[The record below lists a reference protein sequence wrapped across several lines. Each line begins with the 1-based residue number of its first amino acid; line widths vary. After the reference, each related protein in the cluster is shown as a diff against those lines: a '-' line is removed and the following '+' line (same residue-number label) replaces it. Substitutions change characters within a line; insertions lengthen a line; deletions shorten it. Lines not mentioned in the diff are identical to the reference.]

1 MSDAAVV
8 LCREDRKRLGQY
20 FTGEPLARVLAALAD
35 VQTCSAV
42 IDPMAGSGD
51 MLEAARQVGGAS
63 DLTAIEIDPVAA
75 ERCRARF
82 ASPID
87 LRVAN
92 AFDTTTW
99 ASDIDR
105 AWDVVITNPP
115 YVRYQRSSR
124 SATGPVHLPSATKI
138 RTGLLGVIDDRR
150 ALSSNERAVLR
161 SVAEG
166 YSGLADLAVPSWLL
180 CAALVAPGGR
190 LAMLVPDTWLSRD
203 YALPVLYV
211 LRRFFALE
219 YVVEDGEASWF
230 DDALVRTTL
239 VVARRVSARSSGLFT
254 NSNRHVHARLT
265 PAAADDR
272 SLIGALHPRAQ
283 SPELR
288 FRERLRGVANSTET
302 EEWPGLSAEA
312 VDDAQ
317 ARDRLRSQLPRTT
330 WGRSIEATAT
340 QPSGAAYLPRRLRD
354 IVRRR
359 EPELCT
365 LEDLGWSV
373 GQGLRTGA
381 NRFFYSE
388 FVEGDDRASRVA
400 VDDELSS
407 NPISVPN
414 DLLRVVVR
422 RQRDVAAA
430 AGVAHRSPGRL
441 LHLVEHALP
450 EDIAAAEAVGVAA
463 PYVPL
468 QPTVSEHVRRAAV
481 LNVGSDAEPRH
492 IPELSAVVTNGRRAN
507 PTKPSR
513 APRFWYQLPPLAP
526 RHTGNLFVARVCYR
540 HPEVFGNPRSNVI
553 DANFSTL
560 WRHEDKPGIPGAA
573 LLALL
578 RSSWAVLTMELTGTV
593 LGGGALKIEAT
604 QLRRLPLPAAA
615 MTISADLEHLGQ
627 AAYNQAGPLNQEEVD
642 RLIWSVLDVG
652 RAGAKKIALL
662 AEKVLR
668 CRTPRQTPSDEA
680 A

>member
-1 MSDAAVV
+1 MSDAVAAPS
-8 LCREDRKRLGQY
+8 REDRKRLGQY

-35 VQTCSAV
+35 VRAHHSV

-63 DLTAIEIDPVAA
+63 DLTAVEIDPCAA

-87 LRVAN
+87 LRVAD

-124 SATGPVHLPSATKI
+124 SATGPVRLPSATEI
-138 RTGLLGVIDDRR
+138 RTGLLGVIDNRR
-150 ALSSNERAVLR
+150 TLPSDERAVFR
-161 SVAEG
+161 SLAEG

-180 CAALVAPGGR
+180 CAVLVAPGGR

-211 LRRFFALE
+211 LRRFFDLE
-219 YVVEDGEASWF
+219 FVVEDGEASWF

-239 VVARRVSARSSGLFT
+239 VVARRVPARSSGLLT
-254 NSNRHVHARLT
+254 KSNRHVHARLSS
-265 PAAADDR
+265 AAADNR
-272 SLIGALHPRAQ
+272 SLIGALHPRARV
-283 SPELR
+283 PELR
-288 FRERLRGVANSTET
+288 FRERLRGVAGSTET
-302 EEWPGLSAEA
+302 EEWPGLSAEVA
-312 VDDAQ
+312 DDAQ
-317 ARDRLRSQLPRTT
+317 ARDKLRAQLPRST
-330 WGRSIEATAT
+330 WGRNIEAAGA
-340 QPSGAAYLPRRLRD
+340 QPSGTAYLPSRLRD

-359 EPELCT
+359 KPELCT

-381 NRFFYSE
+381 NRFFYGE
-388 FVEGDDRASRVA
+388 FLKGDDRVSRVV
-400 VDDELSS
+400 VDDELSG
-407 NPISVPN
+407 NPISVPC

-422 RQRDVAAA
+422 RQHDLAAA
-430 AGVAHRSPGRL
+430 AGIAHLSPGRL
-441 LHLVEHALP
+441 FYLVEHALP
-450 EDIAAAEAVGVAA
+450 EDIAAAEAAGVAV
-463 PYVPL
+463 PYAPL
-468 QPTVSEHVRRAAV
+468 QPTVADHIRRASV
-481 LNVGSDAEPRH
+481 LNVGSDVEPRH

-507 PTKPSR
+507 PSKPGR

-526 RHTGNLFVARVCYR
+526 RHTGDLLVARVCHR
-540 HPEVFGNPRSNVI
+540 HPEVFGNPWSNVI

-560 WRHEDKPGIPGAA
+560 WPYEDNHGLPAAA

-578 RSSWAVLTMELTGTV
+578 RSSWAVATMELAGTV
-593 LGGGALKIEAT
+593 LGGGALKLEAT

-615 MTISADLEHLGQ
+615 MTISADLELLGQ
-627 AAYNQAGPLNQEEVD
+627 AAYNEAGPLDQEEVD
-642 RLIWSVLDVG
+642 QLIWGVLDVD
-652 RAGAKKIALL
+652 RSGAKKIALL
-662 AEKVLR
+662 TEQVLR
-668 CRTPRQTPSDEA
+668 CRTSR
-680 A
+680 

>member
-1 MSDAAVV
+1 MSDAVV
-8 LCREDRKRLGQY
+8 ALSREDRKRLGQY
-20 FTGEPLARVLAALAD
+20 FTGEPLARVLAALAK
-35 VQTCSAV
+35 VRAYCTV

-63 DLTAIEIDPVAA
+63 DLTAVEIDPCAA

-87 LRVAN
+87 LRLAD

-99 ASDIDR
+99 ASDVDR

-124 SATGPVHLPSATKI
+124 SATGPVYLPSATEI
-138 RTGLLGVIDDRR
+138 RTGLLGIIDNRR
-150 ALSSNERAVLR
+150 VLPSDERVVFR
-161 SVAEG
+161 SLAEG

-211 LRRFFALE
+211 LRRFFDLE
-219 YVVEDGEASWF
+219 YVVEDGDASWF

-239 VVARRVSARSSGLFT
+239 VVARRVPARSSGLLT
-254 NSNRHVHARLT
+254 NSNRHVHARLSS
-265 PAAADDR
+265 AAADDR
-272 SLIGALHPRAQ
+272 SLIGALHPRARV
-283 SPELR
+283 PELR
-288 FRERLRGVANSTET
+288 FRERLRGVASSTET
-302 EEWPGLSAEA
+302 EEWLGLSAET

-317 ARDRLRSQLPRTT
+317 AYDKLRSQLPRTT
-330 WGRSIEATAT
+330 WGRSIEAAGT
-340 QPSGAAYLPRRLRD
+340 QPSDAAYLPRRLRD
-354 IVRRR
+354 IFRRGT
-359 EPELCT
+359 PEFCT
-365 LEDLGWSV
+365 LENLGWSV

-381 NRFFYSE
+381 NRFFYGE
-388 FVEGDDRASRVA
+388 FVEGDDRASKVI
-400 VDDELSS
+400 VDNELSD

-422 RQRDVAAA
+422 RQQDIAAA
-430 AGVAHRSPGRL
+430 AGVAHLSLGRL
-441 LHLVEHALP
+441 FYLIEHALP
-450 EDIAAAEAVGVAA
+450 EDIAAAEVVGVAV

-468 QPTVSEHVRRAAV
+468 PPTVTEHVRRAAV
-481 LNVGSDAEPRH
+481 LNVGSDTEPRH

-507 PTKPSR
+507 PKKPSR

-540 HPEVFGNPRSNVI
+540 HPEVYGNPRSNII
-553 DANFSTL
+553 DANFSTF
-560 WRHEDKPGIPGAA
+560 WQHEDKPSLPAAA

-578 RSSWAVLTMELTGTV
+578 RSSWAVTTMELTGTV

-604 QLRRLPLPAAA
+604 QLRRLPIPTAVR
-615 MTISADLEHLGQ
+615 TISADLELLGQ
-627 AAYNQAGPLNQEEVD
+627 ATYNKAGPVDQEEVD
-642 RLIWSVLDVG
+642 RLIWDILDVD
-652 RAGAKKIALL
+652 RRGAKKIALL
-662 AEKVLR
+662 TEKVLR
-668 CRTPRQTPSDEA
+668 GRSPR
-680 A
+680 

>member
-1 MSDAAVV
+1 MSDTMVV
-8 LCREDRKRLGQY
+8 LSREDRKRLGQY
-20 FTGEPLARVLAALAD
+20 FTGGPLARVLAALAD
-35 VQTCSAV
+35 VRADCAV

-51 MLEAARQVGGAS
+51 MLEAARRVGGAS
-63 DLTAIEIDPVAA
+63 DLTAVEIDPCAA

-82 ASPID
+82 ASPVD
-87 LRVAN
+87 LRVAD
-92 AFDTTTW
+92 AFATTTW

-105 AWDVVITNPP
+105 AWDIVITNPP

-124 SATGPVHLPSATKI
+124 SATGPVQLPNATEI
-138 RTGLLGVIDDRR
+138 RTGLLGVIDNRR
-150 ALSSNERAVLR
+150 ALPSDERAVFR
-161 SVAEG
+161 SLAEG

-211 LRRFFALE
+211 LRRFFDLE

-239 VVARRVSARSSGLFT
+239 VVARRVSARSSGLLT
-254 NSNRHVHARLT
+254 NSNHHVHARLSS
-265 PAAADDR
+265 AAADDR
-272 SLIGALHPRAQ
+272 SPIGALHPRARV
-283 SPELR
+283 PELR
-288 FRERLRGVANSTET
+288 FRERLRGVAGSTET
-302 EEWPGLSAEA
+302 ERWPGLSAEA

-317 ARDRLRSQLPRTT
+317 ARDRLRSQLRRTT
-330 WGRSIEATAT
+330 WGRSIEAAGT
-340 QPSGAAYLPRRLRD
+340 QPTGAAYLPRRLRD
-354 IVRRR
+354 IVSSRA
-359 EPELCT
+359 PELCT

-381 NRFFYSE
+381 NRFFYGE
-388 FVEGDDRASRVA
+388 FVEGDDRASRVV
-400 VDDELSS
+400 VDDELSR
-407 NPISVPN
+407 NPITVPS

-422 RQRDVAAA
+422 RQQDMAAA
-430 AGVAHRSPGRL
+430 AGVAHLSPGRL
-441 LHLVEHALP
+441 FYLVEHALP
-450 EDIAAAEAVGVAA
+450 EDIAAADVVGVAA

-468 QPTVSEHVRRAAV
+468 QPAVADHVRRAAV
-481 LNVGSDAEPRH
+481 LNVGSDAEPRR

-526 RHTGNLFVARVCYR
+526 RHTGDLFIARVCYQ
-540 HPEVFGNPRSNVI
+540 HPEVLSNPRSNVI

-560 WRHEDKPGIPGAA
+560 WRHEDKPGLPVAA

-578 RSSWAVLTMELTGTV
+578 RSSWAVVTMELTGTV

-604 QLRRLPLPAAA
+604 QLRRLPLPAAVT
-615 MTISADLEHLGQ
+615 TISAELELLGQ
-627 AAYNQAGPLNQEEVD
+627 AAFNEAGPVDREEVD
-642 RLIWSVLDVG
+642 RLIWSVLDVDKD
-652 RAGAKKIALL
+652 GARKIALL
-662 AEKVLR
+662 TEKVLR
-668 CRTPRQTPSDEA
+668 GRTPR
-680 A
+680 